1 MKITAVC
8 YSYRICMATLQDG
21 LVRLSM
27 KVISKFNQ
35 LHSREQSGMSE
46 SDKTRERTLLL
57 VDDEDNIIRSL
68 VRLLRCD
75 GYNILTANSGA
86 AGLEI
91 LSKNDVGVIIS
102 DQRMPQM
109 SGVEFLSKVK
119 KHYPDNVRMVLSGYT
134 DLKSVTDAINEGAI
148 YKFLTKPWEDDLI
161 RGHVKDA
168 FVHRELSRENERLA
182 RELKEVNDELI
193 IANDKLQ
200 QKVLQKSRIVDINI
214 SSLKI
219 SQEILENMTVG
230 VIGIANDGMITTANL
245 KAHRLLAASRGLVGD
260 YSQHIFPDALLQCY
274 NDYTE
279 SAEEK
284 NNFSVALDNGDKLD
298 IKLCP
303 LGRNSNSRGSIMVLN
318 RLR

>member
-1 MKITAVC
+1 MN
-8 YSYRICMATLQDG
+8 R
-21 LVRLSM
+21 
-27 KVISKFNQ
+27 
-35 LHSREQSGMSE
+35 

-57 VDDEDNIIRSL
+57 VDDEDNILRSL

-75 GYNILTANSGA
+75 GYKILTANSGA

-109 SGVEFLSKVK
+109 SGVEFLIQVK

-148 YKFLTKPWEDDLI
+148 YKFLTKPWEDHLI
-161 RGHVKDA
+161 RVHVKDA
-168 FVHRELSRENERLA
+168 FIHRELYRENERLA
-182 RELKEVNDELI
+182 GELKQVNDELIITNDELI

-200 QKVLQKSRIVDINI
+200 QKVIQKSRIVDINL

-219 SQEILENMTVG
+219 SQDILVNLTVG
-230 VIGIANDGMITTANL
+230 VISIGKNGMITTANL
-245 KAHRLLAASRGLVGD
+245 KAHLLLAASVGLVGA
-260 YSQHIFPDALLQCY
+260 YSNHIFPDALLQCY

-279 SAEEK
+279 SAEK
-284 NNFSVALDNGDKLD
+284 NNFRVELDNGEKLD
-298 IKLCP
+298 IRLCP
-303 LGRNSNSRGSIMVLN
+303 LGRNSKSRGSIMVLN
-318 RLR
+318 RVK